1 VQDEQV
7 SSEEQSPLVLSE
19 GRRPNSKGAGAE
31 VLRLRSGRTNVEVP
45 ALAGT
50 IEPGGSLADFIWFR
64 TGGPAEWLAKP
75 KDEQDLAR
83 FLGELD
89 ADTPVT
95 PIGVG
100 SNLIVR
106 DGGVEGVV
114 VRLPKSF
121 AKVRVEPRNRVRA
134 GGGAMGITVASAA
147 RDAGIAGLEFLR
159 GIPGTAGGAVR
170 MNAGAYGRE
179 VCDILIEARLVLR
192 DGTIETWPAER
203 LGYTY
208 RHSAVPEGAVV
219 VEALFE
225 GVPGDP
231 PVIGAEMDRIA
242 AEREASQPLR
252 SRTGGS
258 TFKNPPGHQA
268 WALIDAAG
276 CRGLRH
282 GDAQV
287 SEKHCNFLLNLGNAS
302 SAEIEELG
310 EEVRRRVM
318 ETTNIALEWEI
329 QRIGVDA

>member
-1 VQDEQV
+1 M
-7 SSEEQSPLVLSE
+7 SSAATDTLPRINGS
-19 GRRPNSKGAGAE
+19 
-31 VLRLRSGRTNVEVP
+31 
-45 ALAGT
+45 
-50 IEPGGSLADFIWFR
+50 IEAGGSLADFIWFR
-64 TGGPAEWLAKP
+64 TGGPAQWLVRP
-75 KDEQDLAR
+75 KDEADLAR
-83 FLGELD
+83 FLAELD
-89 ADTPVT
+89 SSVPVT

-106 DGGVEGVV
+106 DGGVEGAV

-121 AKVRVEPRNRVRA
+121 AKVTIEQDKRVRA

-159 GIPGTAGGAVR
+159 GIPGTVGGAVR

-179 VCDILIEARLVLR
+179 VKDILVEARLVLR
-192 DGTIETWPAER
+192 DGTIETWSLDR
-203 LGYTY
+203 LGYSY
-208 RHSAVPEGAVV
+208 RHSAVPQGAVV
-219 VEALFE
+219 VEAVFE

-231 PVIGAEMDRIA
+231 KAIGAEMDRIA

-258 TFKNPPGHQA
+258 TFKNPLGHKA
-268 WALIDAAG
+268 WALIDSAG
-276 CRGLRH
+276 CRGLRI

-287 SEKHCNFLLNLGNAS
+287 SEKHCNFLLNLGNAT

-318 ETTNIALEWEI
+318 DKTNIQLEWEI
-329 QRIGVDA
+329 QRIGDWA

>member
-1 VQDEQV
+1 MGGVDR
-7 SSEEQSPLVLSE
+7 
-19 GRRPNSKGAGAE
+19 GRRVRREDEEMSSAPAQA
-31 VLRLRSGRTNVEVP
+31 LPRLD
-45 ALAGT
+45 GT
-50 IEPGGSLADFIWFR
+50 IEQGGSLADFIWFR
-64 TGGPAEWLAKP
+64 TGGPAQWLVRP
-75 KDEQDLAR
+75 KDEDDLAR
-83 FLGELD
+83 FLRELD
-89 ADTPVT
+89 PDVPVT

-106 DGGVEGVV
+106 DGGVDGIV

-121 AKVRVEPRNRVRA
+121 GKVAIEPGNRVRA

-179 VCDILIEARLVLR
+179 VRDVLVEARVVLR
-192 DGTIETWPAER
+192 DGTVDTWPLEK

-208 RHSAVPEGAVV
+208 RHSEVPAGAVV
-219 VEALFE
+219 VETVFQ
-225 GVPGDP
+225 GTPGDP
-231 PVIGAEMDRIA
+231 QAIGAEMDRIA

-258 TFKNPPGHQA
+258 TFKNPPGHKA
-268 WALIDAAG
+268 WALIDSAG
-276 CRGLRH
+276 CRGLRI

-287 SEKHCNFLLNLGNAS
+287 SEKHCNFLLNLGNAT
-302 SAEIEELG
+302 SAQIEDLG

-318 ETTNIALEWEI
+318 EKCNIQLDWEI
-329 QRIGVDA
+329 QRIGSYE

>member
-1 VQDEQV
+1 V
-7 SSEEQSPLVLSE
+7 STAAADTLPD
-19 GRRPNSKGAGAE
+19 
-31 VLRLRSGRTNVEVP
+31 
-45 ALAGT
+45 LAGT
-50 IEPGGSLADFIWFR
+50 IEQGGSLADFIWFR
-64 TGGPAEWLAKP
+64 TGGPAEWLVRP
-75 KDEQDLAR
+75 KDEADLAH
-83 FLGELD
+83 FLRELHEKV
-89 ADTPVT
+89 PVT

-106 DGGVEGVV
+106 DGGVSGVV

-121 AKVRVEPRNRVRA
+121 AKVTIEPGNRVRA

-159 GIPGTAGGAVR
+159 GIPGTAGGAAR

-179 VCDILIEARLVLR
+179 VKDVLVEARLVLR
-192 DGTIETWPAER
+192 DGSIETWPLDR

-208 RHSAVPEGAVV
+208 RHSDVPEGAVV

-225 GVPGDP
+225 GTLGDP
-231 PVIGAEMDRIA
+231 KSIGEEMDRIA

-258 TFKNPPGHQA
+258 TFKNPPGHKA
-268 WALIDAAG
+268 WALIDSAG
-276 CRGLRH
+276 CRGLTI

-287 SEKHCNFLLNLGNAS
+287 SEKHCNFLLNLGNAT
-302 SAEIEELG
+302 SAQIEDLG

-318 ETTNIALEWEI
+318 DKCNILLEWEI
-329 QRIGVDA
+329 QRIGSYD